1 MARILLIDD
10 DELLRGVLARALGH
24 AGHEVLQA
32 SDGQQG
38 VDLFHVV
45 GVDLVI
51 TDLVMPVQ
59 EGVETILKL
68 RRTNKALPIIAI
80 SGGVTNAPLYLDLAQ
95 RIGAKRIL
103 PKPFTPQELLAVINE
118 VLAESGFNETN
129 TSDGAKSE

>member
-10 DELLRGVLARALGH
+10 DELLRGVLARALAH
-24 AGHEVLQA
+24 AGHDVLQA

-38 VDLFHVV
+38 VDLFQVA

-68 RRTNKALPIIAI
+68 RQANKTLPIIAI
-80 SGGVTNAPLYLDLAQ
+80 SGGVTNSPLYLNLAKK
-95 RIGAKRIL
+95 IGAKCIL
-103 PKPFTPQELLAVINE
+103 PKPFTPQELLAAINA
-118 VLAESGFNETN
+118 VLAESGFKETS
-129 TSDGAKSE
+129 T